1 MSNPYYLFSQ
11 GLARYRQ
18 GRFDEAIKL
27 TSTESASVLGPSPRL
42 VMAMAQFKKGQKDE
56 ARKTLAAAVASY
68 DWNLAK
74 ATTPDAWLIH
84 ILRREAE
91 ALISKDL
98 PASRDDK

>member
-1 MSNPYYLFSQ
+1 
-11 GLARYRQ
+11 
-18 GRFDEAIKL
+18 
-27 TSTESASVLGPSPRL
+27 
-42 VMAMAQFKKGQKDE
+42 MAQYQKGEKDR
-56 ARKTLAAAVASY
+56 ARNTLAAAIASY
-68 DWNLAK
+68 DWDPAK

>member
-1 MSNPYYLFSQ
+1 
-11 GLARYRQ
+11 
-18 GRFDEAIKL
+18 
-27 TSTESASVLGPSPRL
+27 
-42 VMAMAQFKKGQKDE
+42 MAMGSSRK
-56 ARKTLAAAVASY
+56 ARRTRRVKTLAAAVASY